1 MSKQTWGSSQVEVS
15 QTLSLALPSSTFSS
29 VAACY
34 ENPVNGTMEDMF
46 IKLQMTECERLL
58 IPYFT
63 NSKMHILTCLKSNVS
78 YSQLHV
84 IV

>member
-1 MSKQTWGSSQVEVS
+1 M
-15 QTLSLALPSSTFSS
+15 FSS
-29 VAACY
+29 MAAFC

-46 IKLQMTECERLL
+46 IKLQMTGHERLL

-63 NSKMHILTCLKSNVS
+63 KSKMHILTCLKLNVS